1 MLNICEKTPT
11 CSMGPS
17 EPKGL
22 SSSLQI
28 DPISAITS
36 LLKVLSWRLNVEALC
51 TSVFLFSRHTCCFH
65 ACSFDCYK
73 LSVITAEVGTSFHSD
88 EVARM
93 TMNTVFRVDL
103 TKIDGLGDFPCPA
116 CGAIISPDDES
127 EESYSILEARSV
139 GGDLL
144 DEILIQCN
152 GCKSTISIV
161 GFDKLYEE

>member
-1 MLNICEKTPT
+1 
-11 CSMGPS
+11 
-17 EPKGL
+17 
-22 SSSLQI
+22 
-28 DPISAITS
+28 
-36 LLKVLSWRLNVEALC
+36 
-51 TSVFLFSRHTCCFH
+51 
-65 ACSFDCYK
+65 
-73 LSVITAEVGTSFHSD
+73 
-88 EVARM
+88 M

-116 CGAIISPDDES
+116 CGATISPDDES

-161 GFDKLYEE
+161 GFDKL